1 MLGKP
6 KQQRSQ
12 DRINKILQTAESI
25 LEHEST
31 DALTIAK
38 ISEMAGLKRTS
49 TYKFFETPDDI
60 KLGLI
65 QIYIKK
71 CNQALIA
78 NLQINSNADYA
89 ACLKDSVDI
98 IIEFF
103 KANPGAQKLILEN
116 NVTPPVLSSELHKI
130 ADSILKHV
138 EGSIG
143 LPNMFNKPGVFLV
156 ITQII
161 FSILSLNTKE
171 NAELTDVGLNEA
183 VRATNAYLL
192 KLYCDSSLKILSK
205 ILHLICLFHLIKKNI
220 KS

>member
-6 KQQRSQ
+6 KQKRSQ

-103 KANPGAQKLILEN
+103 KTNLGAQKLILEN

-192 KLYCDSSLKILSK
+192 SCIATPA
-205 ILHLICLFHLIKKNI
+205 
-220 KS
+220 

>member
-1 MLGKP
+1 MIGKA
-6 KQQRSQ
+6 KQQRSL

-31 DALTIAK
+31 EALTIAK
-38 ISEMAGLKRTS
+38 ISKVAGLKRTS
-49 TYKFFETPDDI
+49 TYKFFQTPDDI
-60 KLGLI
+60 KLGLV
-65 QIYIKK
+65 QVYVEN
-71 CNQALIA
+71 CNKALIS
-78 NLQINSNADYA
+78 NLEINKNADYA
-89 ACLKDSVDI
+89 TCLKDSVNA

-103 KANPGAQKLILEN
+103 RTNPGAQKLILEN

-130 ADSILKHV
+130 ASSILKHV
-138 EGSIG
+138 EGSVG

-192 KLYCDSSLKILSK
+192 SCIATPA
-205 ILHLICLFHLIKKNI
+205 
-220 KS
+220 

>member
-1 MLGKP
+1 MIGKA
-6 KQQRSQ
+6 KQQRSL

-38 ISEMAGLKRTS
+38 ISKVAGLKRTS
-49 TYKFFETPDDI
+49 TYKFFQTPDDI
-60 KLGLI
+60 KLGLV
-65 QIYIKK
+65 QVYVEN
-71 CNQALIA
+71 CNKALIS
-78 NLQINSNADYA
+78 NREINKNADYA
-89 ACLKDSVDI
+89 TCLKDSVNA

-103 KANPGAQKLILEN
+103 RTNPGAQKLILEN

-130 ADSILKHV
+130 ASSILKHV
-138 EGSIG
+138 EGSVG

-171 NAELTDVGLNEA
+171 DGELTDVGLNEA

-192 KLYCDSSLKILSK
+192 SCIAVPA
-205 ILHLICLFHLIKKNI
+205 
-220 KS
+220 

>member
-1 MLGKP
+1 
-6 KQQRSQ
+6 
-12 DRINKILQTAESI
+12 
-25 LEHEST
+25 
-31 DALTIAK
+31 
-38 ISEMAGLKRTS
+38 MAGLKRTS

-65 QIYIKK
+65 QIYIEK
-71 CNQALIA
+71 CNQALIT

-98 IIEFF
+98 MIEFF
-103 KANPGAQKLILEN
+103 RANPGAQKLILEN
-116 NVTPPVLSSELHKI
+116 NVTPPVLSAELHKI

-161 FSILSLNTKE
+161 LSILSLNTKE
-171 NAELTDVGLNEA
+171 NGGLTEVGLNEA
-183 VRATNAYLL
+183 VRASNAYLL
-192 KLYCDSSLKILSK
+192 S
-205 ILHLICLFHLIKKNI
+205 CLAMPA
-220 KS
+220 

>member
-103 KANPGAQKLILEN
+103 KTNLGAQKLILEN

-192 KLYCDSSLKILSK
+192 SCIATPA
-205 ILHLICLFHLIKKNI
+205 
-220 KS
+220 

>member
-6 KQQRSQ
+6 KQKRSQ

-25 LEHEST
+25 LEHEPT

-65 QIYIKK
+65 QIYIKN
-71 CNQALIA
+71 CNQALIT

-98 IIEFF
+98 MIEFF
-103 KANPGAQKLILEN
+103 RANLGAQKLILEN

-138 EGSIG
+138 EGSVG

-171 NAELTDVGLNEA
+171 NGELTDVGLNEA

-192 KLYCDSSLKILSK
+192 SCIATPA
-205 ILHLICLFHLIKKNI
+205 
-220 KS
+220 

>member
-12 DRINKILQTAESI
+12 DRINKILQAAESI

-103 KANPGAQKLILEN
+103 KTNLGAQKLILEN

-192 KLYCDSSLKILSK
+192 SCIATPA
-205 ILHLICLFHLIKKNI
+205 
-220 KS
+220 

>member
-12 DRINKILQTAESI
+12 ERINKILQAAESI

-38 ISEMAGLKRTS
+38 ISKMAGLKRTS

-65 QIYIKK
+65 QIYIKN
-71 CNQALIA
+71 CNQALIT
-78 NLQINSNADYA
+78 NLQINSNTDYA
-89 ACLKDSVDI
+89 ACLKDSVNI
-98 IIEFF
+98 MIEFF
-103 KANPGAQKLILEN
+103 RANPGAQKLILEN
-116 NVTPPVLSSELHKI
+116 NVTPPVLSAELHKI
-130 ADSILKHV
+130 AGSILKHV

-171 NAELTDVGLNEA
+171 NGELTDVGLNEA

-192 KLYCDSSLKILSK
+192 SCIATPA
-205 ILHLICLFHLIKKNI
+205 
-220 KS
+220 

>member
-12 DRINKILQTAESI
+12 DRINKILQAAESI

-89 ACLKDSVDI
+89 ACLKDSVNI
-98 IIEFF
+98 MIVFF
-103 KANPGAQKLILEN
+103 RTNPGAQKLILEN

-130 ADSILKHV
+130 AGSILKHV

-171 NAELTDVGLNEA
+171 DGELTDVGLNEA
-183 VRATNAYLL
+183 VRATNAYLHS
-192 KLYCDSSLKILSK
+192 CIATPA
-205 ILHLICLFHLIKKNI
+205 
-220 KS
+220 

>member
-1 MLGKP
+1 MIGKA
-6 KQQRSQ
+6 KQQRSL

-31 DALTIAK
+31 EALTIAK
-38 ISEMAGLKRTS
+38 ISKVAGLKRTS
-49 TYKFFETPDDI
+49 TYKFFQTPDDI
-60 KLGLI
+60 KLGLV
-65 QIYIKK
+65 QVYVEN
-71 CNQALIA
+71 CNKALIS
-78 NLQINSNADYA
+78 NLEINKNADYA
-89 ACLKDSVDI
+89 TCLKDSVNA

-103 KANPGAQKLILEN
+103 RTNPGAQKLILEN

-130 ADSILKHV
+130 ASSILKHV
-138 EGSIG
+138 EGSVG

-171 NAELTDVGLNEA
+171 DGELTDVGLNEA

-192 KLYCDSSLKILSK
+192 SCIAVPA
-205 ILHLICLFHLIKKNI
+205 
-220 KS
+220 

>member
-31 DALTIAK
+31 DVLTIAK

-89 ACLKDSVDI
+89 ACLKDSIDI
-98 IIEFF
+98 MIEFF
-103 KANPGAQKLILEN
+103 RENPGAQKLILEN
-116 NVTPPVLSSELHKI
+116 NVTPPVLSAELHKI

-171 NAELTDVGLNEA
+171 NGELTDVGLNEA

-192 KLYCDSSLKILSK
+192 SCIATPA
-205 ILHLICLFHLIKKNI
+205 
-220 KS
+220 

>member
-12 DRINKILQTAESI
+12 DRINKILQAAESI

-130 ADSILKHV
+130 ASSILKHV
-138 EGSIG
+138 EGSVG

-192 KLYCDSSLKILSK
+192 SCIATPA
-205 ILHLICLFHLIKKNI
+205 
-220 KS
+220 

>member
-12 DRINKILQTAESI
+12 DRINKILQAAELI

-71 CNQALIA
+71 CNQGLIA

-192 KLYCDSSLKILSK
+192 SCIATPA
-205 ILHLICLFHLIKKNI
+205 
-220 KS
+220 

>member
-12 DRINKILQTAESI
+12 DRINKILQAAELI

-65 QIYIKK
+65 QIYIEK

-89 ACLKDSVDI
+89 ACLKDSVNI
-98 IIEFF
+98 MIVFF
-103 KANPGAQKLILEN
+103 RTNPGAQKLILEN

-171 NAELTDVGLNEA
+171 DGELTDVGLNEA
-183 VRATNAYLL
+183 VRATNAYLHS
-192 KLYCDSSLKILSK
+192 CIATPA
-205 ILHLICLFHLIKKNI
+205 
-220 KS
+220 